1 MEQKERMSL
10 EGIFEKFLFFKER
23 KIKAA
28 EMVTKYWKERGDGQ
42 SQGLFFSPVRLVS
55 PYSKWK

>member
-10 EGIFEKFLFFKER
+10 EGIFERVLFFKER

-28 EMVTKYWKERGDGQ
+28 EIVTKY
-42 SQGLFFSPVRLVS
+42 
-55 PYSKWK
+55 